1 MFAAWV
7 VVRSEV
13 LASRLITVLAV
24 GVGLV
29 VAGGGQ
35 VLAAADEVGVGGYHD
50 EILRAAHRDLL
61 TDGQAGGGAIEI
73 TVDAGG
79 PSVMSSNFTPRFGG
93 YGFEGALT
101 GDVDFGALLKRSYD
115 DGQAAA
121 TARGMRIGQGAA
133 DVVGLEVGWS
143 ASAAVEPAPTAP
155 AGTET
160 FMLGGELAVAGVRVD
175 AGIGEGPGLLGLDGQ
190 RMSAGLGYSL
200 GPLDARVGYSLVED
214 ETAITET
221 SLFTLG
227 SQLALR
233 PGLVV
238 QGDLA
243 YAERVDGAPATAGLV
258 SLRLRF

>member
-1 MFAAWV
+1 
-7 VVRSEV
+7 V
-13 LASRLITVLAV
+13 LAHRLKIVLAF
-24 GVGLV
+24 GGLLAC
-29 VAGGGQ
+29 AGGGQ
-35 VLAAADEVGVGGYHD
+35 ARAAADDVGVGGYHD
-50 EILRAAHRDLL
+50 EVLRAAHRDLVS
-61 TDGQAGGGAIEI
+61 DGTAGSGAIEI

-79 PSVMSSNFTPRFGG
+79 PSVLSSNFTPRFGG
-93 YGFEGALT
+93 YGFEGALQ
-101 GDVDFGALLKRSYD
+101 GNVDIGALLKRSF
-115 DGQAAA
+115 GEPGAEAS
-121 TARGMRIGQGAA
+121 ARGLRFGQGRA
-133 DVVGLEVGWS
+133 DLVGVEVGWS
-143 ASAAVEPAPTAP
+143 AGASFAPNVTSP

-160 FMLGGELAVAGVRVD
+160 FMLGGELAVSGVRVD
-175 AGIGEGPGLLGLDGQ
+175 AGIGEGTDLFGLDGQ
-190 RMSAGLGYSL
+190 RVSAGLGYSL

-243 YAERVDGAPATAGLV
+243 YAEREDGTPATAAGLV